1 MTGSSKGSFLYILLF
16 TAISGFSVAFGQQGI
31 RFEKPRIEGFHPLDE
46 EPYAS
51 SQLAQKNPVLLE
63 LNTQLFRDTSVIDF
77 EKRQITFRR
86 QDSLGYTM
94 WEYHYPELSDYL
106 LSRKNFA
113 LYQGWHKGISVSRKQ
128 EEKTKPQLMKLQWEL
143 PVQYPSWAQRVL
155 GNDPPRLS
163 IDGNLTIK
171 MGFDHSKTTN
181 SELSDNTASTRRS
194 GRAREK

>member
-1 MTGSSKGSFLYILLF
+1 VI
-16 TAISGFSVAFGQQGI
+16 
-31 RFEKPRIEGFHPLDE
+31 
-46 EPYAS
+46 
-51 SQLAQKNPVLLE
+51 LE

-113 LYQGWHKGISVSRKQ
+113 LYQGWHKGISAPRKQ
-128 EEKTKPQLMKLQWEL
+128 EEKTKPQLMKLQWEI

-163 IDGNLTIK
+163 Y
-171 MGFDHSKTTN
+171 
-181 SELSDNTASTRRS
+181 
-194 GRAREK
+194 